1 MTSGRLK
8 DLLSHVR
15 QSDATRDAT
24 RDKGLSHAVASP
36 EKNDPRCDTRA
47 TNFCV
52 EDMNDIN
59 DIATQDTGL
68 SHVASPRACD
78 TRQTHTLL
86 PLSPAALADLP
97 PEDAACP
104 WWRVSIVGP
113 RALNIELEMR
123 SAWTV
128 SDWGRF
134 ARRHYG
140 PDATVVA
147 RVRPEPEPVTEEG
160 AAEDL
165 RPDLSG
171 ISPEFA
177 ARLSPEDLD
186 DIAVGDIPLGTVQ
199 GFEQAAIAREA
210 EDLREFFEERISIL
224 EHDAGLPRP
233 EAELLAVRITAIL
246 ARNWAYLW
254 ASLRSALSGYPDLA
268 SQVPATPGA
277 VDSLHFGTAT
287 VHEREGAKLG
297 PVSGS
302 IVITEAEIEAACKGR
317 LVVRQ
322 GTFTGAQE
330 VKA

>member
-1 MTSGRLK
+1 MGRLI
-8 DLLSHVR
+8 DLAKTALSESTPERGAHLAPPPPLSPAAEPFPAETADIRKVR
-15 QSDATRDAT
+15 
-24 RDKGLSHAVASP
+24 P
-36 EKNDPRCDTRA
+36 
-47 TNFCV
+47 
-52 EDMNDIN
+52 
-59 DIATQDTGL
+59 
-68 SHVASPRACD
+68 
-78 TRQTHTLL
+78 
-86 PLSPAALADLP
+86 PLSPAALAELP
-97 PEDAACP
+97 PEDAAYP
-104 WWRVSIVGP
+104 WWCVSIVGP
-113 RALNIELEMR
+113 KALHIELEMR
-123 SAWTV
+123 SDWSLA
-128 SDWGRF
+128 DWGRF
-134 ARRHYG
+134 TRRHYG

-147 RVRPEPEPVTEEG
+147 RVRPDPEPVAEE

-165 RPDLSG
+165 CVNLSG
-171 ISPEFA
+171 VSTEFA
-177 ARLSPEDLD
+177 VRLSPEDLD